1 MILSPSLS
9 VALLKTTL
17 AAAGTAWAL
26 YGIRLFLRQSAIVF
40 QPSREIPGDPGSIGL
55 DFEDIFVEAGR
66 GVPVHG
72 WWIPGRPGSNLV
84 LFLPG
89 SIGNLAC
96 ELETFAF
103 LISLGVTVMA
113 IEYPGFGKSGG
124 RPSEAS
130 CYRSAEAAWDFAV
143 RVKGVPPGNILLY
156 GRSVGAAVAVRLAA
170 RFACAGL
177 ICHSGVTSVPD
188 VAAQRYRFFPVRW
201 FCYIRFSTLR
211 FISSCRSPALV
222 MHSRTDWVIP
232 FSHGVKIFDRAP
244 SPKHFLPLIG
254 GHYGNEWLATPGLRD
269 ALKPMIECGSIPR
282 VPDRSY
288 AR

>member
-1 MILSPSLS
+1 MVLSLS
-9 VALLKTTL
+9 LVVAVLKTTL
-17 AAAGTAWAL
+17 VVVGTAYAL
-26 YGIRLFLRQSAIVF
+26 YGIRLFLRQNAIVF

-55 DFEDIFVEAGR
+55 EFEDIFVEAGP
-66 GVPVHG
+66 GVRVHG
-72 WWIPGRPGSNLV
+72 WWIPGRPGSNLI

-96 ELETFAF
+96 DLETFSF
-103 LISLGVTVMA
+103 LTSLGATVMA
-113 IEYPGFGKSGG
+113 IEYPGFGKSSG
-124 RPSEAS
+124 RPSEAG
-130 CYRSAEAAWDFAV
+130 CYRSANAAWDFAV
-143 RVKGVPPGNILLY
+143 RVKGVQPGNILLY

-188 VAAQRYRFFPVRW
+188 VAARRYRFFPVRW

-269 ALKPMIECGSIPR
+269 ALKPMIERGSIPL
-282 VPDRSY
+282 VTDRSY